1 MKKRTL
7 LALAVAMSVTAVAA
21 ANPFSDVPARHWA
34 YDSVEKLTKAG
45 VVDGY
50 EDGTFRGER
59 TMTRYE
65 MAQII
70 ARALAKVPTATTG
83 GGNDAAMKAELDKLS
98 VEFAK
103 ELKNLGVRVTALE
116 NQKSANVK
124 FSGNLRARYN
134 TSEKGAWGGTNKQN
148 VRARL
153 QVEGKVNDNWSVVT
167 RFQATDNVRQ
177 ADGGSSNVSMNKM
190 FAKGQYG
197 DFGVKLGRFDVF
209 QAYGIFMDD
218 YMDGAE
224 VSWSSDK
231 MYGALRVGKYES
243 FNGDDGNTGIK
254 SIDADTLAVKLYEDN
269 YTNYVA
275 EVGFLNVIKGLNIRA
290 AYSHVDASNNSGGVW
305 EAGADLTLGNSGLK
319 LRGAVADTTSDLSV
333 KGNDD
338 TVWFAQV
345 DYKGAKASEKG
356 TWGAWAG
363 YRDFQDNSNAVAK
376 TTFETAGKGWY
387 VGGSYAP
394 ATNVLLKAWYEN
406 MKPQV
411 SGKNDKSRDY
421 VRAQAEF
428 FF

>member
-116 NQKSANVK
+116 SQKGANVK
-124 FSGNLRARYN
+124 FTGDFRLRYDH
-134 TSEKGAWGGTNKQN
+134 SEDGIEAGLNDQS
-148 VRARL
+148 ARL
-153 QVEGKVNDNWSVVT
+153 RLQAEGKVNDNWSVVG
-167 RFQATDNVRQ
+167 RFV
-177 ADGGSSNVSMNKM
+177 SSNDLRASDTGTSDVKMNKM
-190 FAKGQYG
+190 FAKGEYG
-197 DFGVKLGRFDVF
+197 DFGVRVGRIDVMPV
-209 QAYGIFMDD
+209 YGIFFDD

-224 VSWSSDK
+224 VSWNSDK
-231 MYGALRVGKYES
+231 FYAAARYGRLTNAADPKTPADLINNLGYMVEK
-243 FNGDDGNTGIK
+243 GDAT
-254 SIDADTLAVKLYEDN
+254 VYM
-269 YTNYVA
+269 A
-275 EVGFLNVIKGLNIRA
+275 EVGALNIAKGLNLRA
-290 AYSHVDASNNSGGVW
+290 GYTYLDGSGWDMGVW
-305 EAGADLTLGNSGLK
+305 EAGADYTFGESGFKLTGAALG
-319 LRGAVADTTSDLSV
+319 TTGDKV
-333 KGNDD
+333 FTEADD
-338 TVWFAQV
+338 TAWFAQLG
-345 DYKGAKASEKG
+345 YKGAKASEKG
-356 TWGAWAG
+356 SWGAFGG
-363 YRDFQDNSNAVAK
+363 YRDFQDQVMIGGKS
-376 TTFETAGKGWY
+376 TFNTHGKGWY
-387 VGGSYAP
+387 LGGSYTP
-394 ATNVLLKAWYEN
+394 ASNVVLKAWYEN
-406 MKPQV
+406 MKPKY
-411 SGKNDKSRDY
+411 SLGFDDKSRDY

>member
-45 VVDGY
+45 IVDGY

-70 ARALAKVPTATTG
+70 ARALAKVPTAT

-124 FSGNLRARYN
+124 FSGDMRLRYR
-134 TSEKGAWGGTNKQN
+134 TSEDGDLGVHNTQDQR
-148 VRARL
+148 VRL
-153 QVEGKVNDNWSVVT
+153 QVEGKVNDNWSLVSRFEAVNNLREIDGSRSDVT
-167 RFQATDNVRQ
+167 MD
-177 ADGGSSNVSMNKM
+177 KM

-197 DFGVKLGRFDVF
+197 DFGVKLGRFDTF

-218 YMDGAE
+218 YMEGAE
-224 VSWSSDK
+224 VSWSNDK
-231 MYGALRVGKYES
+231 IYAALRAGKY
-243 FNGDDGNTGIK
+243 GKIQ
-254 SIDADTLAVKLYEDN
+254 ADTGLSGVGYEDN
-269 YTNYVA
+269 YTAYVG
-275 EVGFLNVIKGLNIRA
+275 ELGFLNVVKGLNIRG
-290 AYSHVDASNNSGGVW
+290 AYSHFDSDETSGGVW
-305 EAGADLTLGNSGLK
+305 EAGADYTFGNSGLK
-319 LRGAVADTTSDLSV
+319 LTAAAADTTSDLSV
-333 KGNDD
+333 KGDDD
-338 TVWFAQV
+338 TIWFAQV
-345 DYKGAKASEKG
+345 DYKGAKKSEKNS
-356 TWGAWAG
+356 WGAFVG
-363 YRDFQDNSNAVAK
+363 YRDFQDNSNATLQ
-376 TTFETAGKGWY
+376 TTFNNAGKGWY
-387 VGGSYAP
+387 VGGSFTP
-394 ATNVLLKAWYEN
+394 ATNVVLKAWYEN
-406 MKPQV
+406 MKPEV

-421 VRAQAEF
+421 IRAQAEF